1 MCTQGGYVEANFK
14 RLYMLK
20 MKARYAKAKTRKER
34 SALIDEAVVM
44 THYSRKYV
52 IRLLNGSR
60 RHRKHR
66 GRKPSYSG
74 DAHQLLIRIW
84 RAEGYMC
91 PLYLKSIIGSAIR
104 DYEELGHDV
113 PPALADELTRMSA
126 STMYRILRPHHIRRA
141 PNKRSGSKAS
151 LAAQIPADPGALEET
166 GEPGILQVD
175 TVALCGGDM
184 RESFFWILHVTD
196 AATQWGALAPCW
208 NRGAEATANALAHLL
223 EQLPFPPK
231 VIHVDRNAP
240 EPKAKGHGSEFLNHH
255 LLAFLRTHHPDV
267 RLTRSR
273 PYRKNDNNRIEQKNG
288 SVVRAL
294 FGDLRFSDHSQL
306 PALTQLCDEW
316 SLLNNHAI
324 PCTCQLSK
332 IRRTD
337 VKGLAYRRIIDT
349 PRTPWQR
356 LNALLPQPPPPHLNA
371 ILLRRRCEKTL
382 RRLFLT
388 QHP

>member
-1 MCTQGGYVEANFK
+1 MRQTFEDE
-14 RLYMLK
+14 YMDR
-20 MKARYAKAKTRKER
+20 MRRRYAKARTRADKTK
-34 SALIDEAVVM
+34 LIDEAIKM
-44 THYSRKYV
+44 CNLSRKFV
-52 IRLLNGSR
+52 IRLLNGSYRYHPHCGRAPTYSQESR
-60 RHRKHR
+60 RT
-66 GRKPSYSG
+66 
-74 DAHQLLIRIW
+74 LVRIW
-84 RAEGYMC
+84 LAMGQMC
-91 PLYLKSIIGSAIR
+91 PLYLHAVMDSAIR
-104 DYEELGHDV
+104 DYAEAKASIPE
-113 PPALADELTRMSA
+113 AIADELRRMSV
-126 STMYRILRPHHIRRA
+126 STITRIIRPHRLVTNKA
-141 PNKRSGSKAS
+141 NKRSGAKQLSQPRFPQGQAGLMRPANPVCSKSTPSPSAEGICVRAS
-151 LAAQIPADPGALEET
+151 FGSCTSPMPPPSGLPAPP
-166 GEPGILQVD
+166 PGI
-175 TVALCGGDM
+175 
-184 RESFFWILHVTD
+184 
-196 AATQWGALAPCW
+196 AAPRPPAKPSTTSSPTFPSRLKSSTSTT
-208 NRGAEATANALAHLL
+208 ATSSSTTTSS
-223 EQLPFPPK
+223 PTSPPTFPM
-231 VIHVDRNAP
+231 
-240 EPKAKGHGSEFLNHH
+240 
-255 LLAFLRTHHPDV
+255 
-267 RLTRSR
+267 LTRSR

-288 SVVRAL
+288 SVIRAL

>member
-1 MCTQGGYVEANFK
+1 MD
-14 RLYMLK
+14 RMRR
-20 MKARYAKAKTRKER
+20 RYAKVRTRADKTK
-34 SALIDEAVVM
+34 LIDEAIKM
-44 THYSRKYV
+44 CNLSRKFV
-52 IRLLNGSR
+52 IRLLNGSYRYHPHCGRAPTYSQESR
-60 RHRKHR
+60 RT
-66 GRKPSYSG
+66 
-74 DAHQLLIRIW
+74 LVRIW
-84 RAEGYMC
+84 LAMGQMC
-91 PLYLKSIIGSAIR
+91 PLYLHAVMDSAIR
-104 DYEELGHDV
+104 DYAEAKASIPE
-113 PPALADELTRMSA
+113 AIADELRRMSV
-126 STMYRILRPHHIRRA
+126 STITRIIRPHRLVTNKA
-141 PNKRSGSKAS
+141 NKRSGSKVA
-151 LAAQIPADPGALEET
+151 LAAQIPAGPGRLDET
-166 GEPGILQVD
+166 GEPGVLQVD

-184 RESFFWILHVTD
+184 RESFFWIVHVTD
-196 AATQWGALAPCW
+196 AATQWTACAPTW
-208 NRGAEATANALAHLL
+208 NRGAEATTNALAHLL

-240 EPKAKGHGSEFLNHH
+240 EPKAKGHGNEFINHH
-255 LLAFLRTHHPDV
+255 LLAYLSTHLPNV

-288 SVVRAL
+288 SVIRAL

-371 ILLRRRCEKTL
+371 ILLRRRCKKTL

>member
-1 MCTQGGYVEANFK
+1 
-14 RLYMLK
+14 MLK

-34 SALIDEAVVM
+34 SALIDEAVAM

-66 GRKPSYSG
+66 GRKPSYSR

-91 PLYLKSIIGSAIR
+91 PLYLKSIIESAIR

-141 PNKRSGSKAS
+141 PNKRSGNKAS
-151 LAAQIPADPGALEET
+151 LAAQIPAGPGALEET

-208 NRGAEATANALAHLL
+208 NRGAEATTNALAHLL

-255 LLAFLRTHHPDV
+255 SSPSSEPTTPTSGSPAPAPTAKTTTTASSKRTVPSSAPSSATFV
-267 RLTRSR
+267 FQITPNFPPSPSCVTSGASSTTTPFPAPANSPKSVAPTSKASPIAASLTR
-273 PYRKNDNNRIEQKNG
+273 PD
-288 SVVRAL
+288 
-294 FGDLRFSDHSQL
+294 
-306 PALTQLCDEW
+306 
-316 SLLNNHAI
+316 SLA
-324 PCTCQLSK
+324 
-332 IRRTD
+332 
-337 VKGLAYRRIIDT
+337 T
-349 PRTPWQR
+349 P
-356 LNALLPQPPPPHLNA
+356 
-371 ILLRRRCEKTL
+371 
-382 RRLFLT
+382 
-388 QHP
+388 

>member
-1 MCTQGGYVEANFK
+1 MEANFK

-34 SALIDEAVVM
+34 SALIDEAVAM

-91 PLYLKSIIGSAIR
+91 PLYLKSIIESAIR

-126 STMYRILRPHHIRRA
+126 STMYHILRPHHIRRA
-141 PNKRSGSKAS
+141 PNKRSGNKAS

-208 NRGAEATANALAHLL
+208 NRGAEATTNALAHLL

-294 FGDLRFSDHSQL
+294 FGRSL
-306 PALTQLCDEW
+306 PT
-316 SLLNNHAI
+316 S
-324 PCTCQLSK
+324 
-332 IRRTD
+332 R
-337 VKGLAYRRIIDT
+337 
-349 PRTPWQR
+349 
-356 LNALLPQPPPPHLNA
+356 PHPA
-371 ILLRRRCEKTL
+371 V
-382 RRLFLT
+382 
-388 QHP
+388 